1 MAVGSLLLLCVATS
15 WPWDA
20 QTLYIDFVC
29 NKPVREALNIVSQME
44 SELLLCEELVTLP
57 TAVQLPCT
65 ALHVATWG
73 NKSLQEKREDL
84 VASLRLLTEGVN
96 AVSALSQ
103 SACAASVLRR
113 LQHNINNYLLILLH
127 LDLSYFQSLLCSE
140 SILASRKCSPV
151 SLCDPKASFLR
162 TRR

>member
-1 MAVGSLLLLCVATS
+1 
-15 WPWDA
+15 
-20 QTLYIDFVC
+20 
-29 NKPVREALNIVSQME
+29 
-44 SELLLCEELVTLP
+44 LLCEELVTLP

-127 LDLSYFQSLLCSE
+127 LDLS
-140 SILASRKCSPV
+140 
-151 SLCDPKASFLR
+151 
-162 TRR
+162 